1 MIYSLVGGGFRA
13 NDAVRKTSLH
23 CLKWSQFLQKK
34 CRLKRDSNSDPRIKR
49 RARWLLWTIHH
60 HGPRRCSNCSDG
72 SFFNIFTC
80 KHSNFFERPKI
91 NEMRMGVAHKYFYF
105 HIWQRQANLFFS
117 SVASNLTRIFFVK
130 ITFYESLEL
139 ALMGKMFRCLR
150 MFFQP
155 KKCKNRESEY
165 VRVKWT
171 QIQIFDL
178 NFLLWIKFEWKWW
191 NVFGRRRPNG
201 FGEVRA
207 WDFSSIEV
215 SLQ

>member
-1 MIYSLVGGGFRA
+1 MRMMPSGKPVCIALNSPSFY
-13 NDAVRKTSLH
+13 RKNEDLSGIQTRILG
-23 CLKWSQFLQKK
+23 LKGEHADYYEQFTTTAREGVQIVQM
-34 CRLKRDSNSDPRIKR
+34 DP
-49 RARWLLWTIHH
+49 
-60 HGPRRCSNCSDG
+60 
-72 SFFNIFTC
+72 FFNIFTC

-165 VRVKWT
+165 LRVK
-171 QIQIFDL
+171 
-178 NFLLWIKFEWKWW
+178 
-191 NVFGRRRPNG
+191 
-201 FGEVRA
+201 
-207 WDFSSIEV
+207 
-215 SLQ
+215 

>member
-1 MIYSLVGGGFRA
+1 MMPSGKPVCIALNGPSFY
-13 NDAVRKTSLH
+13 RKNVDLSGIQTRILG
-23 CLKWSQFLQKK
+23 LKGEHADYYEQFTTTAWEGVQIVQM
-34 CRLKRDSNSDPRIKR
+34 DP
-49 RARWLLWTIHH
+49 
-60 HGPRRCSNCSDG
+60 
-72 SFFNIFTC
+72 FFNIFTC

-165 VRVKWT
+165 LRVKWT

-201 FGEVRA
+201 FGKVRA